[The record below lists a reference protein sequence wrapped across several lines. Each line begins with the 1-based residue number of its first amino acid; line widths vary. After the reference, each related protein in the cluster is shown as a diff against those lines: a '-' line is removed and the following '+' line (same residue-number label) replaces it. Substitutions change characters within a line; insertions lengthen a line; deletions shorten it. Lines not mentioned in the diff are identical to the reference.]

1 MRLRLG
7 VIVGGAHGRNVLA
20 HRGAEVTAARFLVEQ
35 RGIFVVELL
44 QELICL
50 GGSVI
55 HIVLTFF
62 LMLQKMTGNGS
73 VDQTCGGK
81 SETGQCSSISSGI
94 KADSCSRK
102 LISA

>member
-1 MRLRLG
+1 MRRVEAVDRVLKTADLFFERCKARLRLG
-7 VIVGGAHGRNVLA
+7 VIIDRAHGRYVLA

-35 RGIFVVELL
+35 RGIFVVQLL

-62 LMLQKMTGNGS
+62 LMLQK
-73 VDQTCGGK
+73 
-81 SETGQCSSISSGI
+81 
-94 KADSCSRK
+94 
-102 LISA
+102 